1 MIRRRKLKKTG
12 GEVRDEGVSLNGGY
26 ARWGHE
32 WRRVPAPCEA
42 TRCQGGVMSE
52 CDVEELGKEG

>member
-1 MIRRRKLKKTG
+1 M
-12 GEVRDEGVSLNGGY
+12 RDEEVSLNGGY
-26 ARWGHE
+26 RYWGHE

-52 CDVEELGKEG
+52 CGVEGGVMSEGEREGAGKED